1 MSASDVMHAAD
12 HHHSVNVTTSGRSK
26 GVGMIN
32 VIHALRRCARFV
44 RAAFAMIAAIAIGSP
59 AYGQIFG
66 PLDKDFE
73 EKPWEEQKQLL
84 PGFPKD
90 ANLKQIDVGPVT
102 SFRFYVDAESVNV
115 GTDGVVRFALVA
127 RSDGGANNVSFE
139 GIRCDTQERKIYS
152 VGRPDGSWVV
162 ARSPSWAPMARQF
175 VNPVHTVL
183 YEDYFCPERQIVS
196 STFEAVEAVKRGGH
210 PRGRTKGR

>member
-1 MSASDVMHAAD
+1 MSARDLLQWARHRHTASAPVPRYRIGA
-12 HHHSVNVTTSGRSK
+12 V
-26 GVGMIN
+26 
-32 VIHALRRCARFV
+32 VIGTVPLRGCCM
-44 RAAFAMIAAIAIGSP
+44 RAALAIIAVMAIGSP
-59 AYGQIFG
+59 ASAQIFG

-90 ANLKQIDVGPVT
+90 VNLKQIDVGPVT
-102 SFRFYVDAESVNV
+102 SFRFYVDTESVNV

-152 VGRPDGSWVV
+152 VGRSDGSWVA
-162 ARSPSWAPMARQF
+162 ARNPSWIPMDRQF

-196 STFEAVEAVKRGGH
+196 NTFEAVDAVKRGGH
-210 PRGRTKGR
+210 PRGRTRLK